1 MLLNCSCAGARAC
14 QAQHGLLKQRTSK
27 SRKKELPQ
35 GCLTVIISPLPFRQ
49 GCDKIIVNFVPFS
62 SMRIKILSSFHWGRL
77 CPHLH
82 RSQLFL
88 QMTSDLQCPEWKKNL
103 THNFLKNSYGVF
115 FFFFAVFLLE
125 DSLYSAIN
133 IHTLKAY
140 FHQVPSMTFRN
151 WSLQIRKKTSIT
163 TTSASI

>member
-1 MLLNCSCAGARAC
+1 M
-14 QAQHGLLKQRTSK
+14 
-27 SRKKELPQ
+27 
-35 GCLTVIISPLPFRQ
+35 V
-49 GCDKIIVNFVPFS
+49 
-62 SMRIKILSSFHWGRL
+62 
-77 CPHLH
+77 
-82 RSQLFL
+82 
-88 QMTSDLQCPEWKKNL
+88 
-103 THNFLKNSYGVF
+103 VF

>member
-1 MLLNCSCAGARAC
+1 MLLNCSCAGVRAC

-27 SRKKELPQ
+27 GRKKELPQ
-35 GCLTVIISPLPFRQ
+35 GFLTVIITPLPFRQ

-103 THNFLKNSYGVF
+103 THNFFKNSYGSF
-115 FFFFAVFLLE
+115 FFFFC
-125 DSLYSAIN
+125 SLPPGRLTLFSHQYSHFKGLFPSGSIN
-133 IHTLKAY
+133 DL
-140 FHQVPSMTFRN
+140 
-151 WSLQIRKKTSIT
+151 
-163 TTSASI
+163 